1 MPRYAVGIPEKASLK
16 MEVLKTFT
24 RLDLRAHSALQVLVA
39 LDLRAHS
46 ALQVITAA
54 YGPWVVARQS
64 SG

>member
-1 MPRYAVGIPEKASLK
+1 